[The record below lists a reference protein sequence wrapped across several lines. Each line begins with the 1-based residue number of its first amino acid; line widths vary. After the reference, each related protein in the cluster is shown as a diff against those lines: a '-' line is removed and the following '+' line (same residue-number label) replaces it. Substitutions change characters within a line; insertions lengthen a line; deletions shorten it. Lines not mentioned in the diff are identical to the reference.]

1 MLRLKNL
8 SNKYQK
14 RLVRP
19 LYAQTQATPYAATLD
34 DTTLTGPNAATG
46 RTTFRSSDGSIY
58 LPKSG
63 DTSPLYTRTA
73 DAYTLKGGLAS
84 GLVMVRTTGDK
95 VAVAT
100 GINDGSVERP
110 FGILSN
116 FVGGDLDDLGDENQ
130 VGVWR
135 GSGGAVLEI
144 LAPAFND
151 TGLSAAYTATAA
163 IKGAPVKL
171 YAGADGRL
179 CASSQLS
186 GASANA
192 ATIPV
197 AHLIERVSA
206 SRIVID
212 LLV

>member
-14 RLVRP
+14 RLIRP

-34 DTTLTGPNAATG
+34 AQTLTGPNAATG
-46 RTTFRSSDGSIY
+46 RTSFRNADGSRY

-63 DTSPLYTRTA
+63 DTSPLNTRTA
-73 DAYTLKGGLAS
+73 DAHTTKNSLTS
-84 GLVMVRTTGDK
+84 GLVMVRTVGEQ

-100 GINDGSVERP
+100 GIDDGTVERP
-110 FGILSN
+110 FGLLAN
-116 FVGGDLDDLGDENQ
+116 FVGGDLDDLGDEEN

-135 GSGGAVLEI
+135 GPDAVFEL

-151 TGLSAAYTATAA
+151 AGLASAATASAA
-163 IKGAPVKL
+163 TKGTYVKL
-171 YAGADGRL
+171 YAGEDGRL
-179 CASSQLS
+179 CDASQLS
-186 GASANA
+186 GGSANA
-192 ATIPV
+192 ATPHV
-197 AHLIERVSA
+197 AYLIERVSA

-212 LLV
+212 LVV